1 MARARDS
8 RKKRTGALAPTVTS
22 ALMICLAAALA
33 LLVQIRLKADL
44 HRLYGGISALDRQVA
59 QARRMNHKL
68 EVDYEMLT
76 SPAGLNNRLR
86 DLQLNLIMPGENARV
101 VLPEPRIEP
110 PLPVVPIRPDG
121 TPGEPGGIE
130 RRMAAMHPD
139 GGGLRTRTR
148 AR

>member
-1 MARARDS
+1 MAREA
-8 RKKRTGALAPTVTS
+8 RKKKSGALAPTVTS

-44 HRLYGGISALDRQVA
+44 HRLYTGISTLDRQVA
-59 QARRMNHKL
+59 QVRRLNHKL

-101 VLPEPRIEP
+101 VLPEPRVDP
-110 PLPVVPIRPDG
+110 PLPVVPFLPDG
-121 TPGEPGGIE
+121 APGGGVGAE
-130 RRMAAMHPD
+130 RRLAVHPVVRAANP
-139 GGGLRTRTR
+139 RRR
-148 AR
+148 

>member
-1 MARARDS
+1 MARET
-8 RKKRTGALAPTVTS
+8 RKKKTGALGPTVTS

-59 QARRMNHKL
+59 QVRRLNHKL

-110 PLPVVPIRPDG
+110 PLPVVPIQPDG
-121 TPGEPGGIE
+121 TPGGPGGLE
-130 RRMAAMHPD
+130 RRMAAVHP
-139 GGGLRTRTR
+139 GKGEVRNR
-148 AR
+148 AQ